1 MTARSRVSAGIKAV
15 SSVALLG
22 IAALLTGC
30 QSGSADLPALV
41 SSDGADQAVAEAR
54 YAIYVSPPSRLIEG
68 SKVGQAEVILVT
80 PEGETSRVLTAG
92 MELGKVAFHDEE
104 VVFSDASTDFT
115 VTADHTDKLPSTKAD
130 NQVALFEDVDGSRV
144 AVYNNGFLEDGY
156 SSHVV
161 VTEGDKAETHT
172 VEGNYF
178 IAAQCGD
185 TVFGLSR
192 ATGHYSVTDVPEREP
207 MMLAQLSGTSDGT
220 EKIVGTSLKANE
232 GAVVPNAPCVDG
244 VIYYISN
251 AAEPGTSAASDSSAK
266 PGTSPKPVVSMW
278 DTTTGKY
285 RELAIATEKSEKPI
299 LREDGTGLPQ
309 VSSTSIDGNKL
320 TWFGAEDGIMQ
331 TDLTTGKT
339 TRLFTVQGKTTNSA
353 YSQTIISKDKVTQ
366 LVDNADGSEI
376 EIIEYAMSDGHEI
389 SRVTLKGLSKRLS
402 ADFQIFGFDAR

>member
-1 MTARSRVSAGIKAV
+1 MTARSRMSAGIKAV

-22 IAALLTGC
+22 VAALLAGC
-30 QSGSADLPALV
+30 QSDSADLPALV

-54 YAIYVSPPSRLIEG
+54 YAIYISPPSRLIEG

-92 MELGKVAFHDEE
+92 MELGRVAFHDEE

-130 NQVALFEDVDGSRV
+130 SQVALFEDVDGTRV

-185 TVFGLSR
+185 TVYGLSR

-207 MMLAQLSGTSDGT
+207 MMLAQLSGTSDGA
-220 EKIVGTSLKANE
+220 EKVIGTSLKANE

-251 AAEPGTSAASDSSAK
+251 AAEPGKT
-266 PGTSPKPVVSMW
+266 PKPVVSMW

-285 RELAIATEKSEKPI
+285 RELSIAAVKSEKPI
-299 LREDGTGLPQ
+299 IREDGTGLPQ
-309 VSSTSIDGNKL
+309 VSSTSVIGNKL

-353 YSQTIISKDKVTQ
+353 YSQTIISQDKVTQ